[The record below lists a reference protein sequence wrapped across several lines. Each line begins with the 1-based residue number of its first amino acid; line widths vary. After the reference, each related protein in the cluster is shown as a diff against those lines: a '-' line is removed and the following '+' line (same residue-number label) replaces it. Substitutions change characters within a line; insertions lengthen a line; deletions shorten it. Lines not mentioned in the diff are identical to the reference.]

1 MPAPNDSGRINLR
14 QRYEVEYW
22 TKKLDLTDSQL
33 ASIIEI
39 VGDSVEAVRSHVG
52 R

>member
-1 MPAPNDSGRINLR
+1 MPAPNNSGRINLR

-22 TKKLDLTDSQL
+22 TKELDLTDSQL
-33 ASIIEI
+33 ADIIEI
-39 VGDSVEAVRSHVG
+39 VGDSVDAVRARVG